1 MSDFGIDKFFQMSY
15 PVFRKGKIYQKKEVM
30 TMSTFRANE
39 LFYQQ
44 SIPQAFS
51 YPLLFRRGAHNR
63 PDRLGAGYVPKNER
77 LRKQYDTKENDP

>member
-1 MSDFGIDKFFQMSY
+1 
-15 PVFRKGKIYQKKEVM
+15 
-30 TMSTFRANE
+30 MSTFRANE

-44 SIPQAFS
+44 NIPQAFS

-63 PDRLGAGYVPKNER
+63 PIHLGAGYVPKNER